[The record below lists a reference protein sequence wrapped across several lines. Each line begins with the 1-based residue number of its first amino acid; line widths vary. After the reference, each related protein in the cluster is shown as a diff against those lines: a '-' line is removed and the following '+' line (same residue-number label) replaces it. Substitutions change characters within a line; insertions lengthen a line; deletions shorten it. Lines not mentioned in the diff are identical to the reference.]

1 MAWTTMVKIPDTGE
15 PMRNMEQVT
24 WQNMVGATGATK
36 AKAKKIL
43 RKAMS
48 EVSKQENWRND
59 LYKCAVMPVT
69 TDGIT
74 ELAIT
79 RLDREAIH
87 DWRDIQRIKNDVMGA
102 EREAVELY
110 PSESRLVDTSN
121 TYWLYDLP
129 EGAQFSFGMT
139 DGRSIATAKQASLL
153 GAVQRDFD

>member
-1 MAWTTMVKIPDTGE
+1 MAWTTMVKIPDK
-15 PMRNMEQVT
+15 PKRNANLT
-24 WQNMVGATGATK
+24 WQNVGAITGGDK
-36 AKAKKIL
+36 AKAKKAI
-43 RKAMS
+43 RKSMLEIS
-48 EVSKQENWRND
+48 RQENWRND

-121 TYWLYDLP
+121 TYWLYVLP

-139 DGRSIATAKQASLL
+139 DGRSIATAKQASLI

>member
-1 MAWTTMVKIPDTGE
+1 MAWTTMVKIPDK
-15 PMRNMEQVT
+15 PKRNANLT
-24 WQNMVGATGATK
+24 WQNVVAITGGDK
-36 AKAKKIL
+36 AKAKKAI
-43 RKAMS
+43 RKSMLEIS
-48 EVSKQENWRND
+48 RQENWRND

-121 TYWLYDLP
+121 TYWLYVLP

-139 DGRSIATAKQASLL
+139 DGRSIATAKQASLI

>member
-1 MAWTTMVKIPDTGE
+1 MAWTTMVKIPDK
-15 PMRNMEQVT
+15 PKRNANLT
-24 WQNMVGATGATK
+24 WQNVVAITGGDKAT
-36 AKAKKIL
+36 AKKAI
-43 RKAMS
+43 RKSML
-48 EVSKQENWRND
+48 EISKQENWSND
-59 LYKCAVMPVT
+59 IYKCAVMPVT

-121 TYWLYDLP
+121 TYWLYVLP

-139 DGRSIATAKQASLL
+139 DGRSIATAKQASLI

>member
-1 MAWTTMVKIPDTGE
+1 MAWTTMVKIPDK
-15 PMRNMEQVT
+15 PKRNANLT
-24 WQNMVGATGATK
+24 WQNVVAITGGDK
-36 AKAKKIL
+36 AKAKKAI
-43 RKAMS
+43 RKSMLEIS
-48 EVSKQENWRND
+48 RQENWRND
-59 LYKCAVMPVT
+59 LYKWAVMPVT

-121 TYWLYDLP
+121 TYWLYVLP

-139 DGRSIATAKQASLL
+139 DGRSIATAKQASLI